1 MCCFCCDGFC
11 CPCKTFL
18 YITNLLGFLASLV
31 ALGLA
36 VWFYLDPTIFGGPND
51 HHEVAI
57 VLMGLAVFFLI
68 TTFLG
73 CCGASNK
80 DKCLLC
86 VYLVFCAIALFWVA
100 AICCYIFVEQP
111 DELTTTVGIISLSL
125 LGILLLNFSTALYI
139 LISSGHKSKRPASM
153 C

>member
-1 MCCFCCDGFC
+1 MSR
-11 CPCKTFL
+11 KRKIWL
-18 YITNLLGFLASLV
+18 SLV

-36 VWFYLDPTIFGGPND
+36 VWFYIDPTIFGGPKD
-51 HHEVAI
+51 HHEAAI
-57 VLMGLAVFFLI
+57 ILMCLVGFFLI

-73 CCGASNK
+73 CCGASK
-80 DKCLLC
+80 EDKCLLC
-86 VYLVFCAIALFWVA
+86 VYLVFCGMALFWVA

-125 LGILLLNFSTALYI
+125 LGVLLINSSTALYI
-139 LISSGHKSKRPASM
+139 LISIGPKSRRPESM